1 MEKRQFMFIR
11 LLFISFFLLT
21 NCQSNKG
28 QSISEFTNK
37 PIFTNPE
44 SNMEGMLIDIIHD
57 SLVKLYFSIP
67 KKGIKLHNGAV
78 ISALSDSKN
87 GKNFQWDYNNYFGK
101 VRIVKSSFEKNRLC
115 RTWLQQIG
123 KTRNYSPYGINNN
136 LVKETSKIDTK
147 TACFNFKN
155 GKWFFVD
162 DFFK

>member
-1 MEKRQFMFIR
+1 MEKRQFMSIR
-11 LLFISFFLLT
+11 VLFISFFLLT
-21 NCQSNKG
+21 SCQSNKN

-37 PIFTNPE
+37 PIITNPE
-44 SNMEGMLIDIIHD
+44 SSMEGMLIDIIHD

-67 KKGIKLHNGAV
+67 KKAIKLHNGTV
-78 ISALSDSKN
+78 ISALSDSNN
-87 GKNFQWDYNNYFGK
+87 GKNFKWDYDNYFGK
-101 VRIVKSSFEKNRLC
+101 VRIVKSSYEKDNLC
-115 RTWLQQIG
+115 RTWIQQIG

-155 GKWFFVD
+155 GKWFFID